1 MTTFGTVW
9 RAGLCLTLTGGAVA
23 AKAQSSPLSLLQA
36 SMKKYQ
42 SLRSF
47 QADCKITL
55 PGGSVAQ
62 RTIVYAKPNRYRVTT
77 KTAKGQTE
85 TSVSNGKDVN
95 EYANIP
101 DMDPTQYPAPS
112 NICAADSLYMQQPT
126 LCGSILYS
134 FFGGPSK
141 FSAFVADPASLQF
154 GPSVTIDGQ
163 KCRTVKFAARG
174 KYGSAEIAIGT
185 DDLLAHRISY
195 GSAALELGRGKAKG
209 VRTLGA
215 APAKRV
221 TTTETYLHIAT
232 NKEIADATFDTKTP
246 QEIIAAAQDGQNG
259 PGGQGAEED
268 PNKPPVALG
277 KAAPAFEVTSVDG
290 VKTKLADMKGK
301 IVLIDFWATWCPPC
315 RKGLP
320 ETQKSFDKYADKG
333 LAVMAISAETKDAVT
348 PFLKENSYTFP
359 TYLDGEGKANTAY
372 GITGIPTVAVIDR
385 DGKLIAYMVGL
396 QDPETILAAL
406 KKAGLNTD

>member
-1 MTTFGTVW
+1 MMKIIGMAW

-23 AKAQSSPLSLLQA
+23 AQAQSSPLALLQA

-42 SLRSF
+42 TLHSF
-47 QADCKITL
+47 QADCKLTL
-55 PGGSVAQ
+55 PGGSSAQ
-62 RTIVYAKPNRYRVTT
+62 RTIAYAKPNRYRVTT
-77 KTAKGQTE
+77 KTAKGQME

-101 DMDPTQYPAPS
+101 DMDPTQYPAPA
-112 NICAADSLYMQQPT
+112 NISAADSMYMQQPT

-141 FSAFVADPASLQF
+141 LSAFVADVHSVQF
-154 GPSVTIDGQ
+154 GPTVTIDGQ

-174 KYGSAEIAIGT
+174 KYGEAEIAIGT
-185 DDLLAHRISY
+185 NDLLAHRIQY
-195 GSAALELGRGKAKG
+195 GSAALELGRGKAKN
-209 VRTLGA
+209 VRTIGA

-221 TTTETYLHIAT
+221 TTTETYGHIVT
-232 NKEIADATFDTKTP
+232 NQEIADATFDTKTP
-246 QEIIAAAQDGQNG
+246 QEQVASAQ
-259 PGGQGAEED
+259 GGQEEAD
-268 PNKPPVALG
+268 KPPVALG
-277 KAAPAFEVTSVDG
+277 KPAPAFEVTSVDG
-290 VKTKLADMKGK
+290 KKTKLSDMKGK

-333 LAVMAISAETKDAVT
+333 LAVMAISAEDKATVT

-359 TYLDGEGKANTAY
+359 TYIDGEGKANTAY
-372 GITGIPTVAVIDR
+372 GITGIPTIAVIDR
-385 DGKLIAYMVGL
+385 EGKLIAYMIGL
-396 QDPETILAAL
+396 RDPEEILAAL

>member
-1 MTTFGTVW
+1 MKITGTVW
-9 RAGLCLTLTGGAVA
+9 RASLCLTLTGSAMA
-23 AKAQSSPLSLLQA
+23 AQAQNAPLALLQA

-47 QADCKITL
+47 QADCKLAL
-55 PGGSVAQ
+55 PGGGAAQ
-62 RTIVYAKPNRYRVTT
+62 RAIAYARPNRYRVTT

-95 EYANIP
+95 EYSNIP
-101 DMDPTQYPAPS
+101 DMDPTQYPAPA
-112 NICAADSLYMQQPT
+112 NICIADSLYMQQPT
-126 LCGSILYS
+126 LCGSMLYA

-141 FSAFVADPASLQF
+141 LSAFVADVRSAQY
-154 GPSVTIDGQ
+154 GPEVTLDGQ
-163 KCRTVKFAARG
+163 KCRVVKFAAKG
-174 KYGSAEIAIGT
+174 KYGAAEIAIGAN
-185 DDLLAHRISY
+185 DLLVRRIRY
-195 GSAALELGRGKAKG
+195 GSAALEIGRGRAKG
-209 VRTLGA
+209 LRTIGA
-215 APAKRV
+215 AAPKRV
-221 TTTETYLHIAT
+221 TTTETYSHIVT
-232 NKEIADATFDTKTP
+232 NQEIAEAAFDTKTP
-246 QEIIAAAQDGQNG
+246 QEQTAAAQ
-259 PGGQGAEED
+259 GGQQD
-268 PNKPPVALG
+268 MDKPPVALG
-277 KAAPAFEVTSVDG
+277 KPAPAFEVTSVDG

-333 LAVMAISAETKDAVT
+333 LAVMAISAEDKATVT
-348 PFLKENSYTFP
+348 PFLKDNSYTFP

-385 DGKLIAYMVGL
+385 DGKLVAYMVGL
-396 QDPETILAAL
+396 RDPEEILAAL